1 MPEWIEVTREEQIV
15 VLQTRVG
22 IPNGSLRNL
31 RLEIPID
38 FVALRTA

>member
-15 VLQTRVG
+15 VLQTRVR
-22 IPNGSLRNL
+22 IPNGSFSNL
-31 RLEIPID
+31 TLKIPID